1 MLGFLQQTF
10 AEKEAKETTVKEAD
24 ESDLDL
30 ATKVLWQ
37 IAEDA
42 TKLLVKE
49 STPLD
54 GLKNAEAE
62 EVEQP

>member
-1 MLGFLQQTF
+1 
-10 AEKEAKETTVKEAD
+10 VKEAD

-42 TKLLVKE
+42 TKLLVKD